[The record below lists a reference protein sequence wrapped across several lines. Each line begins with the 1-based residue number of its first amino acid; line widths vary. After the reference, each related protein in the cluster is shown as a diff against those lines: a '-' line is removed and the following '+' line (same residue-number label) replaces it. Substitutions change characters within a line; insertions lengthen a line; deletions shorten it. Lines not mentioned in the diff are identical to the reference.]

1 MRIAAS
7 LIRSSREWGRLMNL
21 KLEELRRRL
30 LEPVATPP
38 SKSTSVYK
46 RSSADLL
53 VVNHKLNE
61 ATEAKELKAAV
72 PATVPAGTGLYQPPV
87 APKISDGKVFAAST
101 PTNIREAALRY
112 AEKVPVET
120 SAGEDSMESNS
131 QYQVAQAVSKVFE
144 QVKAFEDRFVELTKT
159 FEPVEALAQSAAKS
173 FAPLRSFQEQLAQLS
188 RSFEPMRVFQVQLA
202 ELAQSFAPMKGL
214 QHQLALLSD
223 AFEININQLVRSLEP
238 AKEFQAQLIKLARA
252 FEPATELADDF
263 AVLADTFRGER
274 GAQLNGVAPAP
285 APAQPDVQH

>member
-1 MRIAAS
+1 
-7 LIRSSREWGRLMNL
+7 MNL

-38 SKSTSVYK
+38 SQSTSVYK
-46 RSSADLL
+46 RSSADLV
-53 VVNHKLNE
+53 VVNHRVNG
-61 ATEAKELKAAV
+61 AAEAKDVKATA
-72 PATVPAGTGLYQPPV
+72 PATQTTAAGLYQPPV
-87 APKISDGKVFAAST
+87 APKISDEKVSAAST

-112 AEKVPVET
+112 AENASVET

-173 FAPLRSFQEQLAQLS
+173 FVPLRAFQEQLAQLS
-188 RSFEPMRVFQVQLA
+188 RSFEPMHVFQVQLA

-214 QHQLALLSD
+214 EHQLALISD
-223 AFEININQLVRSLEP
+223 AFEININQLVRSLAP
-238 AKEFQAQLIKLARA
+238 AKEFQAQLIKLAHA
-252 FEPATELADDF
+252 FEPASELADDF
-263 AVLADTFRGER
+263 ALLAENFRGER
-274 GAQLNGVAPAP
+274 AAQLNGSAPAA
-285 APAQPDVQH
+285 APQLDAQH

>member
-1 MRIAAS
+1 
-7 LIRSSREWGRLMNL
+7 MNL

-38 SKSTSVYK
+38 SQSTSVYK
-46 RSSADLL
+46 RSSADL
-53 VVNHKLNE
+53 VAVNHKLNGTAE
-61 ATEAKELKAAV
+61 VKATAPAV
-72 PATVPAGTGLYQPPV
+72 GTAGSGVYQPPV
-87 APKISDGKVFAAST
+87 APKISDGKVLAAAT
-101 PTNIREAALRY
+101 PNSIREAALRY
-112 AEKVPVET
+112 AENASADS

-144 QVKAFEDRFVELTKT
+144 QVKAFEERFVELTKT

-173 FAPLRSFQEQLAQLS
+173 FTPLRSFQEQLAQLS

-263 AVLADTFRGER
+263 AMLADTFRD
-274 GAQLNGVAPAP
+274 ASSTQINGVAPA
-285 APAQPDVQH
+285 AAQAGLQH

>member
-1 MRIAAS
+1 
-7 LIRSSREWGRLMNL
+7 MNL

-38 SKSTSVYK
+38 GQSTSVYK
-46 RSSADLL
+46 RSSADLAL
-53 VVNHKLNE
+53 VTQKLSGE
-61 ATEAKELKAAV
+61 AAGEVKEIKVAPVAA
-72 PATVPAGTGLYQPPV
+72 PAGTTSVYQPPV
-87 APKISDGKVFAAST
+87 APKINDTKVFAAST
-101 PTNIREAALRY
+101 PNSIREAALRY
-112 AEKVPVET
+112 AENASTDSSP
-120 SAGEDSMESNS
+120 GEDSMEANG

-188 RSFEPMRVFQVQLA
+188 RSFEPMREFQNQLA

-252 FEPATELADDF
+252 FEPASELADDF
-263 AVLADTFRGER
+263 AVLADTFRGEHS
-274 GAQLNGVAPAP
+274 AQLNGVAPAP
-285 APAQPDVQH
+285 AQPDVQH

>member
-1 MRIAAS
+1 
-7 LIRSSREWGRLMNL
+7 MNL

-38 SKSTSVYK
+38 NQSTSVYK
-46 RSSADLL
+46 RSTADLA
-53 VVNHKLNE
+53 VVTQKLNDA
-61 ATEAKELKAAV
+61 ATEAKAVQAAAPV
-72 PATVPAGTGLYQPPV
+72 AAPASPNVYQPPV
-87 APKISDGKVFAAST
+87 APKISDGKALAAST
-101 PTNIREAALRY
+101 PNSIREAALRY
-112 AEKVPVET
+112 AENASTDT
-120 SAGEDSMESNS
+120 SLGEDSMEANS
-131 QYQVAQAVSKVFE
+131 RYQVAQAVSKVFE

-173 FAPLRSFQEQLAQLS
+173 FTPLRTFQEQLAQLS
-188 RSFEPMRVFQVQLA
+188 RSFEPMRVFQTQLA

-263 AVLADTFRGER
+263 AVLADTFRGEHS
-274 GAQLNGVAPAP
+274 AQLNGVAPAP
-285 APAQPDVQH
+285 AQADVQH

>member
-1 MRIAAS
+1 
-7 LIRSSREWGRLMNL
+7 MNL

-30 LEPVATPP
+30 LEPVAGKP
-38 SKSTSVYK
+38 SQSTSVYK
-46 RSSADLL
+46 RSSADLV

-61 ATEAKELKAAV
+61 AVAESKELKV
-72 PATVPAGTGLYQPPV
+72 PAPAIEPGGTGLYQPPV
-87 APKISDGKVFAAST
+87 APKIVEGKVFAAST

-112 AEKVPVET
+112 AENATAET

-159 FEPVEALAQSAAKS
+159 FEPVEALAQSAAK
-173 FAPLRSFQEQLAQLS
+173 FAPLRTFQEQLAQLS

-214 QHQLALLSD
+214 QNQLAQLSD
-223 AFEININQLVRSLEP
+223 AFEININQLGRSLEP

-263 AVLADTFRGER
+263 AVLADTFRGES
-274 GAQLNGVAPAP
+274 GAQLNGVAPAV
-285 APAQPDVQH
+285 AVAQPDLQH

>member
-1 MRIAAS
+1 
-7 LIRSSREWGRLMNL
+7 MNL

-30 LEPVATPP
+30 LEPVAGPP
-38 SKSTSVYK
+38 SQATSVYK
-46 RSSADLL
+46 RSSADLI
-53 VVNHKLNE
+53 VVSRRAAEN
-61 ATEAKELKAAV
+61 KELKASA
-72 PATVPAGTGLYQPPV
+72 PATEPVVGNGHYQPPV
-87 APKISDGKVFAAST
+87 APKINDEKIFAVST

-112 AEKVPVET
+112 AENALVDT

-144 QVKAFEDRFVELTKT
+144 QVKAFEERFVELTKT

-173 FAPLRSFQEQLAQLS
+173 FTPLRAFQEQLAQLS

-214 QHQLALLSD
+214 EQQLGLLSD
-223 AFEININQLVRSLEP
+223 AFEININQLVRALEP

-263 AVLADTFRGER
+263 AVLADTFRSER
-274 GAQLNGVAPAP
+274 TDELNGVAPAP
-285 APAQPDVQH
+285 AQADVQH

>member
-1 MRIAAS
+1 
-7 LIRSSREWGRLMNL
+7 MNL

-30 LEPVATPP
+30 LEPVAGPP
-38 SKSTSVYK
+38 SQATSVYK
-46 RSSADLL
+46 RSAADLL
-53 VVNHKLNE
+53 AARLSE
-61 ATEAKELKAAV
+61 AAESKDVRAV
-72 PATVPAGTGLYQPPV
+72 RAIEPTGTSLYQPPV

-101 PTNIREAALRY
+101 PANIREAALRY
-112 AEKVPVET
+112 AENAPADT
-120 SAGEDSMESNS
+120 GAGEDSMESNS

-173 FAPLRSFQEQLAQLS
+173 FTPLRSFQEQLAQLS
-188 RSFEPMRVFQVQLA
+188 RSFEPMRVFQAQLA

-214 QHQLALLSD
+214 QQQLSLLSD

-252 FEPATELADDF
+252 FEPANELADDF

-274 GAQLNGVAPAP
+274 CAQLNGVAPAL
-285 APAQPDVQH
+285 AQPDVQH

>member
-1 MRIAAS
+1 
-7 LIRSSREWGRLMNL
+7 MNL

-30 LEPVATPP
+30 LEPVAGTHN
-38 SKSTSVYK
+38 KATSVYK
-46 RSSADLL
+46 RSSADLV

-61 ATEAKELKAAV
+61 AAAEMKELQASA
-72 PATVPAGTGLYQPPV
+72 PAIQSVDTGLYQPPV
-87 APKISDGKVFAAST
+87 APKIIEGKIVAAST

-112 AEKVPVET
+112 AENAMANTGAE
-120 SAGEDSMESNS
+120 EDSMDSNS

-159 FEPVEALAQSAAKS
+159 FEPVEAMAQSAAKS
-173 FAPLRSFQEQLAQLS
+173 FTPLRSFQEQLAQLS

-223 AFEININQLVRSLEP
+223 AFEINLNQLVRSLEP
-238 AKEFQAQLIKLARA
+238 AKEFQAQLVKLARA

-263 AVLADTFRGER
+263 TVLADAFHGER
-274 GAQLNGVAPAP
+274 STQLNGVALE
-285 APAQPDVQH
+285 PAQPNLQH